1 MIPLRYNLRSLT
13 RRRIRTLMTV
23 TGISVAIAIYS
34 IMGAVAETMVKR
46 FQATGLEDEVVIV
59 EGGAISVDFSNIARS
74 SLAYVQT
81 LQGVAQDGRVPL
93 VSPELYL
100 GSVVKNKDVEHDV
113 AVRGVTAIAG
123 NIYRQVTL
131 ADGDWPR
138 TGLRAA
144 IGTAIARQL
153 ELNVGDEFE
162 LEGERWTVSGILDG
176 GDKVYDQ
183 EIWVE
188 LEELSVAAKRST
200 LSHYVVRAVDAMA
213 AAKLIETVN
222 EGRRYPLLA
231 RTAPE
236 FYASAGVMSIFMA
249 FIGRFIAIIVAIGAA
264 LGGMNTM
271 YSAVAGRRREIGILR
286 VLGYRRRSVL
296 FSFLCESWLISMIG
310 GVAGLMLGF
319 ILSSVSLIDL
329 PYLVENRVS
338 IGAAQV
344 GSSLILA
351 LIIGLVGGLLPSLN
365 AARTPLIE
373 SLRK

>member
-1 MIPLRYNLRSLT
+1 
-13 RRRIRTLMTV
+13 MTV

-59 EGGAISVDFSNIARS
+59 EGGAISVDFSNIART

-131 ADGDWPR
+131 AGGDWPR

-144 IGTAIARQL
+144 IGTAIANQL
-153 ELNVGDEFE
+153 DLKVGDEFE

-188 LEELSVAAKRST
+188 LEELSVAAKRTT

-236 FYASAGVMSIFMA
+236 FYASAGIMSIFMA

-286 VLGYRRRSVL
+286 VLGYHRRSVL
-296 FSFLCESWLISMIG
+296 FSFLCESSLISMIG
-310 GVAGLMLGF
+310 GIAGLILGF
-319 ILSSVSLIDL
+319 ILSSVSVIDL